1 MYQPTNLQH
10 GRHAR
15 AKTTDITNLTK
26 EETMPILHL
35 QMHPGRTNDQK
46 RAFAREATKA
56 AVETLA
62 CPPESLEILIT
73 EIAKDSWAVGGK
85 LKSEA

>member
-1 MYQPTNLQH
+1 MPAPRRTSQPDQGEN
-10 GRHAR
+10 
-15 AKTTDITNLTK
+15 
-26 EETMPILHL
+26 MPILHL
-35 QMHPGRTNDQK
+35 QMHPGRTADQK

>member
-1 MYQPTNLQH
+1 
-10 GRHAR
+10 
-15 AKTTDITNLTK
+15 
-26 EETMPILHL
+26 
-35 QMHPGRTNDQK
+35 MHPGRTDDQK
-46 RAFAREATKA
+46 RAFVREATKA

>member
-1 MYQPTNLQH
+1 MYQPRHLQH
-10 GRHAR
+10 SRHAR
-15 AKTTDITNLTK
+15 AKATGHCQRDQGK
-26 EETMPILHL
+26 TMPILHL
-35 QMHPGRTNDQK
+35 QMHPGRTADQK
-46 RAFAREATKA
+46 RAFVREATRA

-73 EIAKDSWAVGGK
+73 EIGKDSWAVGGK

>member
-1 MYQPTNLQH
+1 MYQLQH
-10 GRHAR
+10 LQHSRHAR
-15 AKTTDITNLTK
+15 AKATGMTNHDPGDN
-26 EETMPILHL
+26 MPILHL
-35 QMHPGRTNDQK
+35 QMHPGRTDDQK
-46 RAFAREATKA
+46 RAFVREATKA

-73 EIAKDSWAVGGK
+73 EIAKDSWAVGGR

>member
-1 MYQPTNLQH
+1 M
-10 GRHAR
+10 
-15 AKTTDITNLTK
+15 IK
-26 EETMPILHL
+26 EKNVPILHL
-35 QMHPGRTNDQK
+35 QMHPGRTDDQK
-46 RAFAREATKA
+46 RAFAREVTKA